1 MRSLAQPES
10 LQSPPGLQP
19 RPPLCLPFSSCNSV
33 SRAWMLTGPS
43 SRSLCTS
50 VSWLWMSPHN
60 CISKLTFSH
69 RLCWQ
74 RSVCYSPLKINYFFF
89 TITSSR
95 AEGPSLCFWKH
106 KTGVSILALPFTS
119 CVILNSV
126 SSWLK
131 TIPSPR
137 IIKKIGQIVHVNY
150 FSMIVLIQ
158 NLFSLGEHF
167 SPFSI
172 LSSLNFSLHLVN
184 GCSFSATCLIQLVSC
199 QPCSAMPWTAAPQ
212 APLSVGFPRQE
223 CGSGWR
229 FPSAGG
235 LPKSGI
241 TPMPPVFAALQAD
254 SYRCTTRAVQRGGRV
269 DLILCTCLFTEWGVG
284 LRAHVLF

>member
-1 MRSLAQPES
+1 M
-10 LQSPPGLQP
+10 
-19 RPPLCLPFSSCNSV
+19 
-33 SRAWMLTGPS
+33 
-43 SRSLCTS
+43 
-50 VSWLWMSPHN
+50 
-60 CISKLTFSH
+60 
-69 RLCWQ
+69 
-74 RSVCYSPLKINYFFF
+74 
-89 TITSSR
+89 
-95 AEGPSLCFWKH
+95 
-106 KTGVSILALPFTS
+106 ALPFTS

-254 SYRCTTRAVQRGGRV
+254 SLLHHQGSPTRRQGRSNFMHLLVRRVRCWFKGSRP
-269 DLILCTCLFTEWGVG
+269 
-284 LRAHVLF
+284 VLKCQFF